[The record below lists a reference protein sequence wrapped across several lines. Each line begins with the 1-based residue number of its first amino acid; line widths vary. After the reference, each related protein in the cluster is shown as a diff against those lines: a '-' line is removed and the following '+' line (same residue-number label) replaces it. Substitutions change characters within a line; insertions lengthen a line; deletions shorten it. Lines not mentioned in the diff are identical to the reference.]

1 MSIKVE
7 PFVNPFRILVKDN
20 GDKVKVV
27 EYNGKTYKQIVRNNV
42 SR

>member
-1 MSIKVE
+1 MSIKVT
-7 PFVNPFRILVKDN
+7 PFVNPFRNIVKDN

-27 EYNGKTYKQIVRNNV
+27 EHNGKTYKQIVRGNV